1 MENQK
6 LTTEELTS
14 IKTLMTEFNKLKMR
28 LGDVELERSKTVKK
42 IDLLQEQYFK
52 LEQELA
58 KKYGSDTRV
67 NIETGEVIQV
77 PTEKEDDTDE
87 VPNLT
92 VEK

>member
-14 IKTLMTEFNKLKMR
+14 IKTLMTEFNKLKLR

-42 IDLLQEQYFK
+42 IDLLQEQYFE
-52 LEQELA
+52 LEKELA
-58 KKYGSDTRV
+58 AKYGSDTRV
-67 NIETGEVIQV
+67 NIETGEVIKIEQ
-77 PTEKEDDTDE
+77 PTSETKAT
-87 VPNLT
+87 NLT